1 MEKITKKEFRTL
13 LETKQDCLV
22 QAFYQKKSMIEFLDK
37 RLPTL
42 DVEQFNEFRTAKRI
56 QTNAIQFSNDSSI
69 CFNENGDKSYYRLNN
84 FLISETITLN
94 DFGSVKEET
103 FGYIIYLIK

>member
-1 MEKITKKEFRTL
+1 MEKITKKEFRNL
-13 LETKQDCLV
+13 LENKQNCLV
-22 QAFYQKKSMIEFLDK
+22 QAFYQKKSMIEFLDGK
-37 RLPTL
+37 LPTL
-42 DVEQFNEFRTAKRI
+42 NVEKFNNFRTAKRI
-56 QTNAIQFSNDSSI
+56 RSNSIEFSNDSSI
-69 CFNENGDKSYYRLNN
+69 YFNENGDKSYFRLND